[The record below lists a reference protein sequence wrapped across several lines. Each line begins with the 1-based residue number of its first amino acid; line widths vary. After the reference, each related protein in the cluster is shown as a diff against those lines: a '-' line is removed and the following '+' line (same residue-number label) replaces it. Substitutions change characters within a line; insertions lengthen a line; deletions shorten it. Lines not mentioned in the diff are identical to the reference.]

1 MLPMEAKCC
10 HVGVCGGCKFQQVP
24 YKEQVA
30 NKQSQVE
37 ALFAPH
43 SVEPIIGSKS
53 PWSYRGKM
61 EFSFSQDK
69 KGEKYLGL
77 VMPKSRG
84 RVFTLTECFIGF
96 PWMAE
101 AVCSV
106 RKWWQESRLEAFFP
120 PKEIGSL
127 RTLTM
132 RSSRDGK
139 EKMVILTVSGNSE
152 YALSRDELNSF
163 VQAAKFDETTSVFL
177 VIHMAKKKQETE
189 FFEMHL
195 SGPPFLKETLCGFE
209 FRISPRSFFQPNV
222 NVAETMFEKAI
233 EMLELTGEEKVLDLY
248 CGMGTIGILL
258 SRFVRQVVGI
268 EIAATSVCDAK
279 EALQRLNIQNMHV
292 YAEDVG
298 TFLEK
303 RGDLFTPD
311 IVVVDPPRTGLDK
324 KAILSINALMPNK
337 ILYISCNP
345 ITQRENLDHFPDY
358 TIDRIAPFDPFPH
371 TKHIENII
379 LLSRKLTPSLP

>member
-1 MLPMEAKCC
+1 MEARCC

-24 YKEQVA
+24 YIEQVK
-30 NKQSQVE
+30 NKQKLIE
-37 ALFAPH
+37 ELFAPRP
-43 SVEPIIGSKS
+43 VEAITPSPS

-84 RVFTLTECFIGF
+84 KVFSLTECFIGF

-101 AVCSV
+101 VVQTV

-120 PKEIGSL
+120 PKGIGSL

-152 YALSRDELNSF
+152 YALTRDELDQF
-163 VQAAKFDETTSVFL
+163 VAVAKKDENTSVFL
-177 VIHMAKKKQETE
+177 VVQMAIKNKETE

-195 SGPPFLKETLCGFE
+195 AGPDHLKERLGGFE
-209 FRISPRSFFQPNV
+209 FHISPRSFFQPNV
-222 NVAETMFEKAI
+222 NVAEIMFERAI
-233 EMLELTGEEKVLDLY
+233 QMLNLKGTEKVLDLY

-258 SRFVRQVVGI
+258 AKHVAQVVGI
-268 EIAATSVCDAK
+268 EIAATSVSDARESLK
-279 EALQRLNIQNMHV
+279 RFEIKNMEV
-292 YAEDVG
+292 YLEDVG

-303 RGDLFTPD
+303 RKSEFTPD
-311 IVVVDPPRTGLDK
+311 IVIVDPPRTGLDK
-324 KAILSINALMPNK
+324 KAILAINEISPK
-337 ILYISCNP
+337 TILYISCNP
-345 ITQRENLDHFPDY
+345 ITQRENLDHFPTY
-358 TIDRIAPFDPFPH
+358 QVSQIVPFDPFPH

-379 LLSRKLTPSLP
+379 LLNKKESL

>member
-1 MLPMEAKCC
+1 MEARCC

-24 YKEQVA
+24 YNEQVK
-30 NKQSQVE
+30 NKQQVIE
-37 ALFAPH
+37 ELFAPH
-43 SVEPIIGSKS
+43 PVEQITGSPS

-84 RVFTLTECFIGF
+84 RVFSLTECFIGF

-101 AVCSV
+101 VVQTV

-120 PKEIGSL
+120 PKGIGSL

-139 EKMVILTVSGNSE
+139 EKMVLLTVSGNSE
-152 YALSRDELNSF
+152 YALTKQELDQFVSIAKYDEN
-163 VQAAKFDETTSVFL
+163 TSIFL
-177 VIHMAKKKQETE
+177 VVQMAIKNRETE

-195 SGPPFLKETLCGFE
+195 SGPDHLKERLGGFE
-209 FRISPRSFFQPNV
+209 FHISPRSFFQPNV
-222 NVAETMFEKAI
+222 NVAEIMFERAI
-233 EMLELTGEEKVLDLY
+233 QMLNLKGSETVLDLY

-258 SRFVRQVVGI
+258 SKHVKEVVGI
-268 EIAATSVCDAK
+268 ELAKTSVADAK
-279 EALQRLNIQNMHV
+279 DALKRFGIENMEV

-303 RGDLFTPD
+303 RKGEFQPD
-311 IVVVDPPRTGLDK
+311 IIVCDPPRTGLDK
-324 KAILSINALMPNK
+324 KAIAAINEIRPKM

-358 TIDRIAPFDPFPH
+358 QVLQIVPFDPFPH

-379 LLSRKLTPSLP
+379 LLQATHA